1 MSGNITGRVTSHT
14 LSEFILLGDVLVTLV
29 NNIPHHP
36 YYISIPKEAQCDHAG
51 GCQVLDKE

>member
-14 LSEFILLGDVLVTLV
+14 LSEFILLGD
-29 NNIPHHP
+29 IPHPP

-51 GCQVLDKE
+51 GCQVLNKE